1 MPNRRRDPNRH
12 KYGKFP
18 IKSAHHLRGWQDFQ
32 VMATAPWERR
42 TPCLKHPLKAPMNT
56 SHFLV
61 QAAIFLAAA
70 IMLVPLFK
78 RLGLGSVL
86 GYLIAG
92 ILIGPYAL
100 KLIADPEHVMH
111 FAEFG
116 VVLMLFLIGLEL
128 ESQKVWELRKLLFG
142 LGGMQVVFTMGLVT
156 VIAHGMHFNWPEA
169 LIIGMGVAMSST
181 AIALTALTEK
191 KQLHTPGGQAA
202 FATLLFQ
209 DLSVIPLFMLLA
221 FIAPNRST
229 SSFDLLAVAKA
240 LAVILAIVI
249 ASRTLLRPLMRIIAQ
264 AGVREIFVAFSLLLV
279 IGVSLAMQ
287 SVGLSMALG
296 TFLAGVLLAESEY
309 RYELRLDIEPVK
321 GLLLGLFFISVGM
334 TVDLSLVADQP
345 LLIFGVAL
353 LIVLLK
359 IAVLM
364 GLGWLFKYS
373 LRDKLLFGVAISQIG
388 EFAFVIFGIALT
400 QTSISRETYNIL
412 NAIVAV
418 SMLITPL
425 LLLLYDRFL
434 TLQCGERPKDAIPEN
449 NSVIIAGFGRFGQI
463 VGRVLIAKGMTPTL
477 IDNDPNQVD
486 LTRQF
491 GWRCYYGDASRLDVL
506 EEAGIA
512 EAKLLV
518 IALNDSAAT
527 LEMATL
533 VKERWPGVAIV
544 VRARS
549 RTDAFD
555 LRELDLNPIRE
566 TFYSSLE
573 AARQALMA
581 TGETASAAAKI
592 IKQFEKHDHEQL
604 EATLKIRHDR
614 KALSSVME
622 QGRQDL
628 KTLLELESAST
639 DKNAV

>member
-1 MPNRRRDPNRH
+1 MNNN
-12 KYGKFP
+12 
-18 IKSAHHLRGWQDFQ
+18 DF
-32 VMATAPWERR
+32 
-42 TPCLKHPLKAPMNT
+42 LL
-56 SHFLV
+56 
-61 QAAIFLAAA
+61 QAAIYLASA
-70 IMLVPLFK
+70 IILVPIFK

-92 ILIGPYAL
+92 ILIGPFAL
-100 KLIADPEHVMH
+100 KLIADPEHMLH

-142 LGGMQVVFTMGLVT
+142 LGGMQVTLTIAVVA
-156 VIAHGMHFNWPEA
+156 VISHLLHFSWPEA
-169 LIIGMGVAMSST
+169 VIIGMGVAMSST
-181 AIALTALTEK
+181 AIGLTALIEK

-209 DLSVIPLFMLLA
+209 DLSVIPLFMVLA
-221 FIAPNRST
+221 FIAPHKT
-229 SSFDLLAVAKA
+229 AAGFDVWAVTKSI
-240 LAVILAIVI
+240 AVILAIVL
-249 ASRTLLRPLMRIIAQ
+249 ASKTVLRPIMRIVAQ
-264 AGVREIFVAFSLLLV
+264 TGMREVFVAFSLLLV
-279 IGVSLAMQ
+279 IAVSLAMA

-296 TFLAGVLLAESEY
+296 TFLAGVLLADSEY

-334 TVDLSLVADQP
+334 TVDLALVAAQP
-345 LLIFGVAL
+345 MMIFGFAL
-353 LIVLLK
+353 LIVATKVL
-359 IAVLM
+359 ILM
-364 GLGWLFKYS
+364 GLGQVFHYS
-373 LRDKLLFGVAISQIG
+373 LRDKLLFGAAISQIG
-388 EFAFVIFGIALT
+388 EFAFVIFGVALT
-400 QTSISRETYNIL
+400 QDSISRETYNIL

-418 SMLITPL
+418 SMLVTPI

-434 TLQCGERPKDAIPEN
+434 NLQCGERPQDAIPEN
-449 NSVIIAGFGRFGQI
+449 NTVIIAGFGRFGQI
-463 VGRVLIAKGMTPTL
+463 VSRVLIAKGITPTL

-518 IALNDSAAT
+518 IAVNDSAAAI
-527 LEMATL
+527 EMAKL
-533 VKERWPGVAIV
+533 VKERWPGVTIV
-544 VRARS
+544 ARARS

-573 AARQALMA
+573 AARQALIAM
-581 TGETASAAAKI
+581 GEPASAAGRI
-592 IKQFEKHDHEQL
+592 IKQFEKHDIEQL

-628 KTLLELESAST
+628 KTLLEMESKNT
-639 DKNAV
+639 DV

>member
-1 MPNRRRDPNRH
+1 
-12 KYGKFP
+12 
-18 IKSAHHLRGWQDFQ
+18 
-32 VMATAPWERR
+32 
-42 TPCLKHPLKAPMNT
+42 MNT
-56 SHFLV
+56 SSFLV
-61 QAAIFLAAA
+61 QAAIYLSAA
-70 IMLVPLFK
+70 IILVPVFK

-100 KLIADPEHVMH
+100 KLIADPEHVLH

-142 LGGMQVVFTMGLVT
+142 LGGLQVTLTIGLVT
-156 VIAHGMHFNWPEA
+156 VIAHSLHFSWPEA

-181 AIALTALTEK
+181 AIGLTALIEK
-191 KQLHTPGGQAA
+191 KQLHTAGGQAA

-221 FIAPNRST
+221 FIAPNHT
-229 SSFDLLAVAKA
+229 GSSVDLLAVAKA
-240 LAVILAIVI
+240 VAVIVAIVL
-249 ASRTLLRPLMRIIAQ
+249 ASRTVLRPIMRVIAQ
-264 AGVREIFVAFSLLLV
+264 TGVREIFVAFSLLLV
-279 IGVSLAMQ
+279 IGISLAME

-296 TFLAGVLLAESEY
+296 TFLAGVLLADSEY

-321 GLLLGLFFISVGM
+321 GLLLGLFFIAVGM
-334 TVDLSLVADQP
+334 TVDLALVTNQP
-345 LLIFGVAL
+345 LLIFGGAL
-353 LIVLLK
+353 LIVLTKLL
-359 IAVLM
+359 VLV
-364 GLGWLFKYS
+364 GLGWLFKYP
-373 LRDKLLFGVAISQIG
+373 LRDKLLFGASLSQIG
-388 EFAFVIFGIALT
+388 EFAFVIFGLALA
-400 QTSISRETYNIL
+400 QDSISRDTYNIL
-412 NAIVAV
+412 NAMVAV
-418 SMLITPL
+418 SMLTTPI
-425 LLLLYDRFL
+425 LLLLYDAFVG
-434 TLQCGERPKDAIPEN
+434 LQCSERPKDSIPEN
-449 NSVIIAGFGRFGQI
+449 NAVIIAGFGRFGQI
-463 VGRVLIAKGMTPTL
+463 VGRVLMAKGITPTL

-491 GWRCYYGDASRLDVL
+491 GWRCYYGDASRLDLL

-518 IALNDSAAT
+518 IAVNDSHAA
-527 LEMATL
+527 LEMARL
-533 VKERWPGVAIV
+533 VKERWPQVTIVA
-544 VRARS
+544 RARS

-555 LRELDLNPIRE
+555 LRELDLHPIRE

-573 AARQALMA
+573 AAKQSLVAI
-581 TGETASAAAKI
+581 GETASAAAKI
-592 IKQFEKHDHEQL
+592 IKQFEKHDQEQL

-628 KTLLELESAST
+628 KTLLEMESTSAE
-639 DKNAV
+639 KNEAQAAP

>member
-1 MPNRRRDPNRH
+1 MD
-12 KYGKFP
+12 
-18 IKSAHHLRGWQDFQ
+18 S
-32 VMATAPWERR
+32 
-42 TPCLKHPLKAPMNT
+42 

-61 QAAIFLAAA
+61 QAAIYLSAA
-70 IMLVPLFK
+70 IILVPIFK

-92 ILIGPYAL
+92 IVIGPYAM
-100 KLIADPEHVMH
+100 KLIADPEHVLH

-142 LGGMQVVFTMGLVT
+142 LGGMQVTLTILLVT
-156 VIAHGMHFNWPEA
+156 VIAHTLAFGWSESI
-169 LIIGMGVAMSST
+169 IIGMGVAMSST
-181 AIALTALTEK
+181 AIGLTALIEK
-191 KQLHTPGGQAA
+191 KQLHTSGGQAA

-221 FIAPNRST
+221 FLAPDRS
-229 SSFDLLAVAKA
+229 SSSLDLMAVTKA
-240 LAVILAIVI
+240 IAVIAAIVL
-249 ASRTLLRPLMRIIAQ
+249 ASRTVLRPIMRAIAQ
-264 AGVREIFVAFSLLLV
+264 TGVREIFVAFSLLLV
-279 IGVSLAMQ
+279 IGISLAME

-296 TFLAGVLLAESEY
+296 TFLAGVLLADSEY

-321 GLLLGLFFISVGM
+321 GLLLGLFFIAVGM
-334 TVDLSLVADQP
+334 TVDLSLVANQP
-345 LLIFGVAL
+345 LLIFGFAL
-353 LIVLLK
+353 LIVAIK

-364 GLGWLFKYS
+364 GLGWVFKYP
-373 LRDKLLFGVAISQIG
+373 LRDKLLFGFSISQIG
-388 EFAFVIFGIALT
+388 EFAFVIFGLALA
-400 QTSISRETYNIL
+400 QNSISRETYNIL

-418 SMLITPL
+418 SMLTTPI

-434 TLQCGERPKDAIPEN
+434 SLQCSERPKDAIPEN

-463 VGRVLIAKGMTPTL
+463 VGRVLVAKGITPTL

-486 LTRQF
+486 LMRDF
-491 GWRCYYGDASRLDVL
+491 GWRCYYGDASRLDLL

-518 IALNDSAAT
+518 IAVNDSAAA
-527 LEMATL
+527 LEMAKL
-533 VKERWPGVAIV
+533 VKERWPAVAIV
-544 VRARS
+544 ARARS

-573 AARQALMA
+573 AARQSLLAI
-581 TGETASAAAKI
+581 GESVSAAEKI
-592 IKQFEKHDHEQL
+592 VRQFEKHDLDQL

-614 KALSSVME
+614 KAISSLME

-628 KTLLELESAST
+628 KTLLELESPNT
-639 DKNAV
+639 ET

>member
-1 MPNRRRDPNRH
+1 
-12 KYGKFP
+12 
-18 IKSAHHLRGWQDFQ
+18 
-32 VMATAPWERR
+32 
-42 TPCLKHPLKAPMNT
+42 MNH
-56 SHFLV
+56 SDFLV
-61 QAAIFLAAA
+61 QAAIYLASA
-70 IMLVPLFK
+70 IILVPIFK
-78 RLGLGSVL
+78 KLGLGSVL

-92 ILIGPYAL
+92 ILIGPFAL
-100 KLIADPEHVMH
+100 KLIADPEHVLH

-142 LGGMQVVFTMGLVT
+142 LGGMQVTVTIALVT
-156 VIAHGMHFNWPEA
+156 VIAHLLHFSWPEA

-181 AIALTALTEK
+181 AIGLTALIEK
-191 KQLHTPGGQAA
+191 KLLHTQGGQAA

-209 DLSVIPLFMLLA
+209 DLSVIPLFMVLA
-221 FIAPNRST
+221 FIAPHKTASG
-229 SSFDLLAVAKA
+229 FDLWAVTQSI
-240 LAVILAIVI
+240 AVIAAIVL
-249 ASRTLLRPLMRIIAQ
+249 ASKTVLRPIMRMVAQ
-264 AGVREIFVAFSLLLV
+264 TGMREVFVAFSLLLV
-279 IGVSLAMQ
+279 IGVSLAMA

-296 TFLAGVLLAESEY
+296 TFLAGVLLADSEY

-334 TVDLSLVADQP
+334 TVDLALVASQP
-345 LLIFGVAL
+345 MLIFGFAL
-353 LIVLLK
+353 LIVATK
-359 IAVLM
+359 VGILM
-364 GLGWLFKYS
+364 GLGQMFKYP
-373 LRDKLLFGVAISQIG
+373 LRDKLLFGAAISQIG
-388 EFAFVIFGIALT
+388 EFAFVIFGVALT
-400 QTSISRETYNIL
+400 QDSISRETYNIL

-418 SMLITPL
+418 SMLVTPI

-434 TLQCGERPKDAIPEN
+434 NLQCGERPQDAIPEN

-463 VGRVLIAKGMTPTL
+463 VGRVLIAKGITPTL

-491 GWRCYYGDASRLDVL
+491 GWRCYYGDASRLDIL

-518 IALNDSAAT
+518 IAVNDVEAT
-527 LEMATL
+527 LEMAKL
-533 VKERWPGVAIV
+533 VKERWPQVKIV

-555 LRELDLNPIRE
+555 LRELDLQPIRE

-573 AARQALMA
+573 AAKQSLIII
-581 TGETASAAAKI
+581 GETATAAGRI
-592 IKQFEKHDHEQL
+592 IKQFEKHDMEQL

-614 KALSSVME
+614 KALSSQME

-628 KTLLELESAST
+628 KTLLEMESNSPET
-639 DKNAV
+639 

>member
-1 MPNRRRDPNRH
+1 
-12 KYGKFP
+12 
-18 IKSAHHLRGWQDFQ
+18 
-32 VMATAPWERR
+32 
-42 TPCLKHPLKAPMNT
+42 MNH
-56 SHFLV
+56 SDFLV
-61 QAAIFLAAA
+61 QAAIYLTSA
-70 IMLVPLFK
+70 IILVPIFK

-92 ILIGPYAL
+92 ILIGPFAL
-100 KLIADPEHVMH
+100 KLIADPEHVLH

-128 ESQKVWELRKLLFG
+128 ESQKVWALRKLLFG
-142 LGGMQVVFTMGLVT
+142 LGGMQVTVTIALVT
-156 VIAHGMHFNWPEA
+156 VVAHLLHFSWPEA

-181 AIALTALTEK
+181 AIGLTALIEK
-191 KQLHTPGGQAA
+191 KQLHTQGGQAA

-209 DLSVIPLFMLLA
+209 DLSVIPLFMVLA
-221 FIAPNRST
+221 FIAPHKTASG
-229 SSFDLLAVAKA
+229 FDLWAVTQSI
-240 LAVILAIVI
+240 AVIAAIVL
-249 ASRTLLRPLMRIIAQ
+249 ASKTVLRPIMRMVAQ
-264 AGVREIFVAFSLLLV
+264 TGMREVFVAFSLLLV
-279 IGVSLAMQ
+279 IGVSLAMA

-296 TFLAGVLLAESEY
+296 TFLAGVLLADSEY

-334 TVDLSLVADQP
+334 TVDLALVASQP
-345 LLIFGVAL
+345 MLIFGFAL
-353 LIVLLK
+353 LIVATK
-359 IAVLM
+359 GGILM
-364 GLGWLFKYS
+364 GLGQLFKYP
-373 LRDKLLFGVAISQIG
+373 LRDKLLFGAAISQIG
-388 EFAFVIFGIALT
+388 EFAFVIFGVALT
-400 QTSISRETYNIL
+400 QDSLARETYNIL

-418 SMLITPL
+418 SMLVTPI

-434 TLQCGERPKDAIPEN
+434 NLQCGERPQDAIPEN

-463 VGRVLIAKGMTPTL
+463 VGRVLIAKGITPTL

-491 GWRCYYGDASRLDVL
+491 GWRCYYGDASRLDIL

-518 IALNDSAAT
+518 IAVNDAAAT
-527 LEMATL
+527 LEMAKL
-533 VKERWPGVAIV
+533 VKERWPQVKIV

-555 LRELDLNPIRE
+555 LRELDLHPIRE

-573 AARQALMA
+573 AAKQSLIII
-581 TGETASAAAKI
+581 GETAAAAGRI
-592 IKQFEKHDHEQL
+592 IKQFEKHDMEQL

-614 KALSSVME
+614 KALSSQME

-628 KTLLELESAST
+628 KTLLEMESNTAET
-639 DKNAV
+639 

>member
-1 MPNRRRDPNRH
+1 
-12 KYGKFP
+12 
-18 IKSAHHLRGWQDFQ
+18 
-32 VMATAPWERR
+32 
-42 TPCLKHPLKAPMNT
+42 MNH
-56 SHFLV
+56 SDFLV
-61 QAAIFLAAA
+61 QAAIYLASA
-70 IMLVPLFK
+70 IILVPIFK

-92 ILIGPYAL
+92 ILIGPFAL
-100 KLIADPEHVMH
+100 KLIADPEHVLH

-142 LGGMQVVFTMGLVT
+142 LGGMQVTVTIALVT
-156 VIAHGMHFNWPEA
+156 VIAHLLHFSWPEA

-181 AIALTALTEK
+181 AIGLTALIEK
-191 KQLHTPGGQAA
+191 KQLHTQGGQAA

-209 DLSVIPLFMLLA
+209 DLSVIPLFMVLA
-221 FIAPNRST
+221 FIAPHKTASG
-229 SSFDLLAVAKA
+229 FDLWAVTQSI
-240 LAVILAIVI
+240 AVIAAIVL
-249 ASRTLLRPLMRIIAQ
+249 ASKTVLRPIMRMVAQ
-264 AGVREIFVAFSLLLV
+264 TGMREVFVAFSLLLV
-279 IGVSLAMQ
+279 IGVSLAMA

-296 TFLAGVLLAESEY
+296 TFLAGVLLADSEY

-334 TVDLSLVADQP
+334 TVDLALVASQP
-345 LLIFGVAL
+345 MLIFGFAL
-353 LIVLLK
+353 LIVATKLA
-359 IAVLM
+359 ILM
-364 GLGWLFKYS
+364 GLGQMFKYP
-373 LRDKLLFGVAISQIG
+373 LRDKLLFGAAISQIG
-388 EFAFVIFGIALT
+388 EFAFVIFGVALT
-400 QTSISRETYNIL
+400 QDSISRETYNIL

-418 SMLITPL
+418 SMLVTPI

-434 TLQCGERPKDAIPEN
+434 NLQCGERPQDAIPEN

-463 VGRVLIAKGMTPTL
+463 VGRVLIAKGITPTL

-518 IALNDSAAT
+518 IAVNDVEAT
-527 LEMATL
+527 LEMAKL
-533 VKERWPGVAIV
+533 VKERWPQVKIV

-555 LRELDLNPIRE
+555 LRELDLQPIRE

-573 AARQALMA
+573 AAKQSLIII
-581 TGETASAAAKI
+581 GETATAAGRI
-592 IKQFEKHDHEQL
+592 IKQFEKHDMEQL

-614 KALSSVME
+614 KALSSQME

-628 KTLLELESAST
+628 KTLLEMESSSPET
-639 DKNAV
+639 

>member
-1 MPNRRRDPNRH
+1 
-12 KYGKFP
+12 
-18 IKSAHHLRGWQDFQ
+18 
-32 VMATAPWERR
+32 
-42 TPCLKHPLKAPMNT
+42 MNH
-56 SHFLV
+56 SDFLV
-61 QAAIFLAAA
+61 QAAIYLASA
-70 IMLVPLFK
+70 IILVPIFK

-92 ILIGPYAL
+92 ILIGPFAL
-100 KLIADPEHVMH
+100 KLIDDPEHMLH

-142 LGGMQVVFTMGLVT
+142 LGGMQVTVTIALVT
-156 VIAHGMHFNWPEA
+156 VIAHLLRFSWPEA

-181 AIALTALTEK
+181 AIGLTALIEK
-191 KQLHTPGGQAA
+191 KQLRTQGGQAA

-209 DLSVIPLFMLLA
+209 DLSVIPLFMVLA
-221 FIAPNRST
+221 FIAPHKTASG
-229 SSFDLLAVAKA
+229 FDLWAVTQSIT
-240 LAVILAIVI
+240 VIAAIVL
-249 ASRTLLRPLMRIIAQ
+249 ASKTVLRPIMRIIAQ
-264 AGVREIFVAFSLLLV
+264 TGIREVFVAFSLLLV
-279 IGVSLAMQ
+279 IGVSLAMA

-296 TFLAGVLLAESEY
+296 TFLAGVLLADSEY

-334 TVDLSLVADQP
+334 TVDLALVASQP
-345 LLIFGVAL
+345 MLIFGFAL
-353 LIVLLK
+353 LVVATKLVI
-359 IAVLM
+359 LM
-364 GLGWLFKYS
+364 GLGQLFHYP
-373 LRDKLLFGVAISQIG
+373 LRDKLLFGAAISQIG
-388 EFAFVIFGIALT
+388 EFAFVIFGVALT
-400 QTSISRETYNIL
+400 QDSISRDTYNIL

-418 SMLITPL
+418 SMLVTPL

-434 TLQCGERPKDAIPEN
+434 NLQCGERPQDAIPEN

-463 VGRVLIAKGMTPTL
+463 VGRVLTAKGITPTL
-477 IDNDPNQVD
+477 IDNDPNQVE

-518 IALNDSAAT
+518 IAVNDAT
-527 LEMATL
+527 AILEMAKL
-533 VKERWPGVAIV
+533 VKERWPQVKIV

-555 LRELDLNPIRE
+555 LRELDLHPIRE

-573 AARQALMA
+573 AAKQSLIII
-581 TGETASAAAKI
+581 GETAAAAGRI
-592 IKQFEKHDHEQL
+592 IKQFEKHDMEQL

-614 KALSSVME
+614 KALSSQME

-628 KTLLELESAST
+628 KTLLEMESTSSET
-639 DKNAV
+639 

>member
-1 MPNRRRDPNRH
+1 
-12 KYGKFP
+12 
-18 IKSAHHLRGWQDFQ
+18 
-32 VMATAPWERR
+32 
-42 TPCLKHPLKAPMNT
+42 MNT
-56 SHFLV
+56 SHFLF
-61 QAAIFLAAA
+61 QAAIYLSAA
-70 IMLVPLFK
+70 IILVPLFK

-92 ILIGPYAL
+92 ILIGPSAL
-100 KLIADPEHVMH
+100 KLIADPEHVLH

-142 LGGMQVVFTMGLVT
+142 LGGTQVTLTILLVT
-156 VIAHGMHFNWPEA
+156 VIAHTLAFSWSEA
-169 LIIGMGVAMSST
+169 IIIGMGVAMSST
-181 AIALTALTEK
+181 AIGLTALIEK
-191 KQLHTPGGQAA
+191 KQLHTAGGQAA

-221 FIAPNRST
+221 FLAPNRSA
-229 SSFDLLAVAKA
+229 SSFDLLAVAEA
-240 LAVILAIVI
+240 VAVIVAIVL
-249 ASRTLLRPLMRIIAQ
+249 ASRTILRPIMRMIAQ
-264 AGVREIFVAFSLLLV
+264 TGVREIFVAFSLLLV
-279 IGVSLAMQ
+279 IGISLAME

-296 TFLAGVLLAESEY
+296 TFLAGVLLADSEY

-321 GLLLGLFFISVGM
+321 GLLLGLFFIAVGM
-334 TVDLSLVADQP
+334 TVDLNLVANQP
-345 LLIFGVAL
+345 LLIFGFAL
-353 LIVLLK
+353 LIVAIK

-364 GLGWLFKYS
+364 GLGWLFKYP

-388 EFAFVIFGIALT
+388 EFAFVIFGLALA
-400 QTSISRETYNIL
+400 QDSISRETYNIL

-418 SMLITPL
+418 SMLTTPV

-434 TLQCGERPKDAIPEN
+434 SLQCSERPKDAIPEN
-449 NSVIIAGFGRFGQI
+449 NAVIIAGFGRFGQI
-463 VGRVLIAKGMTPTL
+463 VGRVLVAKGITPTL

-486 LTRQF
+486 LMREF
-491 GWRCYYGDASRLDVL
+491 GWRCYYGDASRLDLL

-518 IALNDSAAT
+518 IAVNDSAAA
-527 LEMATL
+527 LEMAKL
-533 VKERWPGVAIV
+533 VKERWPGVAMV
-544 VRARS
+544 ARARS

-573 AARQALMA
+573 AARQSLLAI
-581 TGETASAAAKI
+581 GESASSAANIVA
-592 IKQFEKHDHEQL
+592 QFEKHDLDQL

-614 KALSSVME
+614 KAISSLME

-628 KTLLELESAST
+628 KTLLELESPNPET
-639 DKNAV
+639 

>member
-1 MPNRRRDPNRH
+1 MNNN
-12 KYGKFP
+12 
-18 IKSAHHLRGWQDFQ
+18 DF
-32 VMATAPWERR
+32 
-42 TPCLKHPLKAPMNT
+42 LL
-56 SHFLV
+56 
-61 QAAIFLAAA
+61 QAAIYLASA
-70 IMLVPLFK
+70 IILVPIFK

-86 GYLIAG
+86 GYLVAG
-92 ILIGPYAL
+92 ILIGPFAL
-100 KLIADPEHVMH
+100 KLIADPEHMLH

-142 LGGMQVVFTMGLVT
+142 LGGMQVTLTIAVVA
-156 VIAHGMHFNWPEA
+156 VISHLLHFSWPEA
-169 LIIGMGVAMSST
+169 VIIGMGVAMSST
-181 AIALTALTEK
+181 AIGLTALIEK

-209 DLSVIPLFMLLA
+209 DLSVIPLFMVLA
-221 FIAPNRST
+221 FIAPHKT
-229 SSFDLLAVAKA
+229 AAGFDVWAVTKSI
-240 LAVILAIVI
+240 AVILAIVL
-249 ASRTLLRPLMRIIAQ
+249 ASKTVLRPIMRIVAQ
-264 AGVREIFVAFSLLLV
+264 TGMREVFVAFSLLLV
-279 IGVSLAMQ
+279 IAVSLAMA

-296 TFLAGVLLAESEY
+296 TFLAGVLLADSEY

-334 TVDLSLVADQP
+334 TVDLALVAAQP
-345 LLIFGVAL
+345 LMIFGFAL
-353 LIVLLK
+353 LIVATKVL
-359 IAVLM
+359 ILM
-364 GLGWLFKYS
+364 GLGQVFHYS
-373 LRDKLLFGVAISQIG
+373 LRDKLLFGAAISQIG
-388 EFAFVIFGIALT
+388 EFAFVIFGVALT
-400 QTSISRETYNIL
+400 QDSISRETYNIL

-418 SMLITPL
+418 SMLVTPI

-434 TLQCGERPKDAIPEN
+434 NLQCGERPQDAIPEN
-449 NSVIIAGFGRFGQI
+449 NTVIIAGFGRFGQI
-463 VGRVLIAKGMTPTL
+463 VSRVLIAKGITPTL

-518 IALNDSAAT
+518 IAVNDSAAAI
-527 LEMATL
+527 EMAKL
-533 VKERWPGVAIV
+533 VKERWPGVTIV
-544 VRARS
+544 ARARS

-573 AARQALMA
+573 AARQALIAM
-581 TGETASAAAKI
+581 GEPASAAGRI
-592 IKQFEKHDHEQL
+592 IKQFEKHDIEQL

-628 KTLLELESAST
+628 KTLLEMESKNT
-639 DKNAV
+639 DV

>member
-1 MPNRRRDPNRH
+1 
-12 KYGKFP
+12 
-18 IKSAHHLRGWQDFQ
+18 
-32 VMATAPWERR
+32 
-42 TPCLKHPLKAPMNT
+42 MNH
-56 SHFLV
+56 SDFLV
-61 QAAIFLAAA
+61 QAAIYLASA
-70 IMLVPLFK
+70 IILVPIFK

-92 ILIGPYAL
+92 ILIGPFAL
-100 KLIADPEHVMH
+100 KLIADPEHVLH

-142 LGGMQVVFTMGLVT
+142 LGGMQVTVTIALVT
-156 VIAHGMHFNWPEA
+156 VIAHLLHFSWPEA
-169 LIIGMGVAMSST
+169 LIVGMGVAMSST
-181 AIALTALTEK
+181 AIGLTALIEK
-191 KQLHTPGGQAA
+191 KQLHTQGGQAA

-209 DLSVIPLFMLLA
+209 DLSVIPLFMVLA
-221 FIAPNRST
+221 FIAPHKTASG
-229 SSFDLLAVAKA
+229 FDLWAFTQSI
-240 LAVILAIVI
+240 AVIAAIVL
-249 ASRTLLRPLMRIIAQ
+249 ASKTVLRPIMRMVAQ
-264 AGVREIFVAFSLLLV
+264 TGMREVFVAFSLLLV
-279 IGVSLAMQ
+279 IGVSLAMA

-296 TFLAGVLLAESEY
+296 TFLAGVLLADSEY

-334 TVDLSLVADQP
+334 TVDLALVASQP
-345 LLIFGVAL
+345 MLIFGFAL
-353 LIVLLK
+353 LIVATK
-359 IAVLM
+359 VGILM
-364 GLGWLFKYS
+364 GLGQLFKYP
-373 LRDKLLFGVAISQIG
+373 LRDKLLFGAAISQIG
-388 EFAFVIFGIALT
+388 EFAFVIFGVALT
-400 QTSISRETYNIL
+400 QDSLSRETYNIL

-418 SMLITPL
+418 SMLVTPI

-434 TLQCGERPKDAIPEN
+434 NLQCGERPQDAIPEN

-463 VGRVLIAKGMTPTL
+463 VGRVLTAKGITPTL

-518 IALNDSAAT
+518 IAVNDATAT
-527 LEMATL
+527 LEMAKL
-533 VKERWPGVAIV
+533 VKERWPQVKIV

-555 LRELDLNPIRE
+555 LRELDLHPIRE

-573 AARQALMA
+573 AAKQSLIII
-581 TGETASAAAKI
+581 GETAAAAGRI
-592 IKQFEKHDHEQL
+592 IKQFEKHDMEQL

-614 KALSSVME
+614 KALSSQME

-628 KTLLELESAST
+628 KTLLEMESTSSET
-639 DKNAV
+639 

>member
-1 MPNRRRDPNRH
+1 
-12 KYGKFP
+12 
-18 IKSAHHLRGWQDFQ
+18 
-32 VMATAPWERR
+32 
-42 TPCLKHPLKAPMNT
+42 MNT
-56 SHFLV
+56 SHFLF
-61 QAAIFLAAA
+61 QAAIYLSAA
-70 IMLVPLFK
+70 IILVPLFK

-92 ILIGPYAL
+92 ILIGPSAL
-100 KLIADPEHVMH
+100 KLIADPEHVLH

-142 LGGMQVVFTMGLVT
+142 LGGIQVTLTILLVT
-156 VIAHGMHFNWPEA
+156 VIAHTLAFSWSEA

-181 AIALTALTEK
+181 AIGLTALIEK
-191 KQLHTPGGQAA
+191 KQLHTAGGQAA

-221 FIAPNRST
+221 FLAPNRSA
-229 SSFDLLAVAKA
+229 SSFDLLAVTEAI
-240 LAVILAIVI
+240 AVIVAIVL
-249 ASRTLLRPLMRIIAQ
+249 ASRTILRPIMRMIAQ
-264 AGVREIFVAFSLLLV
+264 TGVREIFVAFSLLLV
-279 IGVSLAMQ
+279 IGISLAMEA
-287 SVGLSMALG
+287 VGLSMALG
-296 TFLAGVLLAESEY
+296 TFLAGVLLADSEY

-321 GLLLGLFFISVGM
+321 GLLLGLFFIAVGM
-334 TVDLSLVADQP
+334 TVDLNLVASQP
-345 LLIFGVAL
+345 LLIFGFAL
-353 LIVLLK
+353 LIVAIK

-364 GLGWLFKYS
+364 GLGWLFKYP

-388 EFAFVIFGIALT
+388 EFAFVIFGLALA
-400 QTSISRETYNIL
+400 QDSISRETYNIL

-418 SMLITPL
+418 SMLTTPI
-425 LLLLYDRFL
+425 LLLLYERFL
-434 TLQCGERPKDAIPEN
+434 SLQCSERPKDAIPEN
-449 NSVIIAGFGRFGQI
+449 NAVIIAGFGRFGQI
-463 VGRVLIAKGMTPTL
+463 VGRVLVAKGITPTL

-486 LTRQF
+486 LMREF
-491 GWRCYYGDASRLDVL
+491 GWRCYYGDASRLDLL

-518 IALNDSAAT
+518 IAVNDSAAA

-533 VKERWPGVAIV
+533 VKQRWPGVAMV
-544 VRARS
+544 ARARS

-573 AARQALMA
+573 AARQSLLAI
-581 TGETASAAAKI
+581 GETASSAAKI
-592 IKQFEKHDHEQL
+592 VAQFEKHDLDQL

-614 KALSSVME
+614 KAISSLME

-628 KTLLELESAST
+628 KTLLELESP
-639 DKNAV
+639 NP